1 MEEPRQEA
9 GTGAGDE
16 EAPWLAPEDEF
27 ARAAATAG
35 PVALAFE
42 ALLFAA
48 DSPLSLEEMRQAL
61 PEGERGSAEAGLA
74 LLLSRYAEEDRAL
87 QILAVAGGYRMTTR
101 PVHDRVVRALYRNR
115 QRLRLGRAA
124 LETLAIVAYRQPITS
139 PEIAEIRG
147 KDPSGVLRTLL
158 ERSLVRTR
166 GRKRVVGKPFLYG
179 TTREFLEQFGLN
191 SLEDLPSLEEFQ
203 AMLGDSQLA
212 LPAEESDEA
221 IEGSATPPAELA
233 VELTGEE

>member
-1 MEEPRQEA
+1 MEGRRDD
-9 GTGAGDE
+9 GGHE
-16 EAPWLAPEDEF
+16 ESAWLAPEAEF
-27 ARAAATAG
+27 APAPGTAEA
-35 PVALAFE
+35 VALAFE

-48 DSPLSLEEMRQAL
+48 DSPLSLDEMRQAL
-61 PEGERGSAEAGLA
+61 PEEERGAAEAGLA
-74 LLLSRYAEEDRAL
+74 RLLARYDEADRAL

-101 PVHDRVVRALYRNR
+101 PAHDRVVRTLYRNR

-147 KDPSGVLRTLL
+147 KDPSAVLRTLL

-212 LPAEESDEA
+212 LPAEESE
-221 IEGSATPPAELA
+221 EGAERSAAELTESEA
-233 VELTGEE
+233 DLAGEE

>member
-1 MEEPRQEA
+1 MDDPRQRTGSEA
-9 GTGAGDE
+9 GDDTG
-16 EAPWLAPEDEF
+16 WLAPEEEF
-27 ARAAATAG
+27 SRAAETAE

-48 DSPLSLEEMRQAL
+48 DSPLTLDEMRQAL
-61 PEGERGSAEAGLA
+61 PETDRGAAEAGLA
-74 LLLSRYAEEDRAL
+74 RLLSRYAEEDRAL

-101 PVHDRVVRALYRNR
+101 PAFDRVVRALYRNR

-124 LETLAIVAYRQPITS
+124 LETLAISAYRQPITS

-147 KDPSGVLRTLL
+147 KDPSAVLHTLL

-179 TTREFLEQFGLN
+179 TTREFLEQFGRN

-212 LPAEESDEA
+212 LPAEETDERTVDPA
-221 IEGSATPPAELA
+221 ADSAEVA
-233 VELTGEE
+233 VDLTGEE

>member
-1 MEEPRQEA
+1 MEEERRENGGQ
-9 GTGAGDE
+9 E

-27 ARAAATAG
+27 ARERETAG
-35 PVALAFE
+35 PVALALE

-48 DSPLSLEEMRQAL
+48 DSPLSLDEMRQAL
-61 PEGERGSAEAGLA
+61 PEPERGAAEAGLA
-74 LLLSRYAEEDRAL
+74 RLLSRYAEEDRAL

-101 PVHDRVVRALYRNR
+101 PAFDRVVRALYRNR

-191 SLEDLPSLEEFQ
+191 SLDDLPSLEEFQ
-203 AMLGDSQLA
+203 AMLGDSQLT
-212 LPAEESDEA
+212 LPAEEHE
-221 IEGSATPPAELA
+221 EGTAEPTAVAAGLEAELA
-233 VELTGEE
+233 GEE

>member
-1 MEEPRQEA
+1 MEMGLAKPQIADEPV
-9 GTGAGDE
+9 DE
-16 EAPWLAPEDEF
+16 MVPDDTDEQAPVERPEEL
-27 ARAAATAG
+27 R
-35 PVALAFE
+35 LIE

-48 DSPLSLEEMRQAL
+48 DSPLSLDEMRQAL
-61 PEGERGSAEAGLA
+61 PEAERGAAEAGLTR
-74 LLLSRYAEEDRAL
+74 LLSRYAEEDRAL

-101 PVHDRVVRALYRNR
+101 PAFDRVVRAHYRNR

-158 ERSLVRTR
+158 DRSLVRTR
-166 GRKRVVGKPFLYG
+166 GRKPVVGKPFLYG

-212 LPAEESDEA
+212 LPAEESDDEA
-221 IEGSATPPAELA
+221 GESTVVA
-233 VELTGEE
+233 VGLEADLVGEE

>member
-1 MEEPRQEA
+1 VQEEQRERGGQEE
-9 GTGAGDE
+9 GA
-16 EAPWLAPEDEF
+16 WLAPEEEF
-27 ARAAATAG
+27 TREAEGAG
-35 PVALAFE
+35 SVALAFE

-48 DSPLSLEEMRQAL
+48 DSPLSLDEMRQAL
-61 PEGERGSAEAGLA
+61 PEAERGAAEAGLA
-74 LLLSRYAEEDRAL
+74 RLLSRYAEEDRAL

-101 PVHDRVVRALYRNR
+101 PAFDRVVRALYRNR

-147 KDPSGVLRTLL
+147 KDPAGVLRTLL

-166 GRKRVVGKPFLYG
+166 GRKPVVGKPFLYG

-203 AMLGDSQLA
+203 AMLGDSQLV
-212 LPAEESDEA
+212 LPAEESDDEA
-221 IEGSATPPAELA
+221 RESTVVVAGLEAEL
-233 VELTGEE
+233 VGEE

>member
-9 GTGAGDE
+9 GTGAGNE
-16 EAPWLAPEDEF
+16 ESPWLTPEDEF
-27 ARAAATAG
+27 IREEGRAG

-48 DSPLSLEEMRQAL
+48 DSPLSLDDMQQAL
-61 PEGERGSAEAGLA
+61 PEQERDAAEAGLA
-74 LLLSRYAEEDRAL
+74 RLLARYAAEDCAL

-101 PVHDRVVRALYRNR
+101 PAFDRVVRTLYRNR

-158 ERSLVRTR
+158 ERCLVRTR
-166 GRKRVVGKPFLYG
+166 GRKPVVGKPFLYG

-212 LPAEESDEA
+212 LPEEEVEEA
-221 IEGSATPPAELA
+221 AAAPTETE
-233 VELTGEE
+233 VEVMGEE